1 MVVMKMTYFEH
12 IPDTC
17 DNCIYYSCKPHPYK
31 GWSDVCELCG
41 CCMDDDQED
50 DWIYDGDSRPKDC
63 PLMEIQTGTEPQTGH
78 WIIMS
83 GRNIKCSECG
93 RITSTESPDT
103 YNFCM
108 ACGVPMSEE
117 VTYE

>member
-1 MVVMKMTYFEH
+1 MKMTYFEH

-50 DWIYDGDSRPKDC
+50 DWIYDGDSRPKNC
-63 PLMEIQTGTEPQTGH
+63 PLMEIQTGAEPQTGH
-78 WIIMS
+78 WVDDLIAKIL
-83 GRNIKCSECG
+83 
-93 RITSTESPDT
+93 
-103 YNFCM
+103 
-108 ACGVPMSEE
+108 EE
-117 VTYE
+117 VDGGTDDRYIRYNDICDRVTKSIKEYFGQGWKG